1 MENEQEQFTCE
12 NCHGPVNPEMLLCD
26 KCYVD
31 KFGNYEDTSARKYHC
46 LTCKDFMFEE
56 DAASGGNLPDWCYY
70 HCHNC
75 HTMEELLEDYSAD
88 QRDALRKYANKYDM
102 SILRAI
108 EYQTHCHCCGK
119 TIHNAEFHE
128 SEHQCCVSSMTAKGC
143 DQFNYPCFRGS
154 DCHVCGSWYE
164 KNRRAELKRSAPV
177 LAAISAFKEHRMYAQ
192 FFECLPDLVEYFV

>member
-1 MENEQEQFTCE
+1 MENEFACE
-12 NCHGPVNPEMLLCD
+12 NCHGPVHPDALLCD

-31 KFGNYEDTSARKYHC
+31 DGTRKYHC

-56 DAASGGNLPDWCYY
+56 DAASNLPDWCYFY
-70 HCHNC
+70 CNNC
-75 HTMEELLEDYSAD
+75 YTMEELLEDYSAD
-88 QRDALRKYANKYDM
+88 QRDVLSKYANKYDM

-119 TIHNAEFHE
+119 TVHNAEFHE
-128 SEHQCCVSSMTAKGC
+128 SEHQCCDGC
-143 DQFNYPCFRGS
+143 IDREHCFRGS

-177 LAAISAFKEHRMYAQ
+177 LAAVSAFKEHRMYAQ

>member
-1 MENEQEQFTCE
+1 MENEQEHFSCE

-26 KCYVD
+26 NCYVD
-31 KFGNYEDTSARKYHC
+31 DGARKYHC

-56 DAASGGNLPDWCYY
+56 DATNGSNLPDWCYFY
-70 HCHNC
+70 CHNC
-75 HTMEELLEDYSAD
+75 YTMEELLEDYNED

-119 TIHNAEFHE
+119 TVHNAEFHE
-128 SEHQCCVSSMTAKGC
+128 SEHQCCDGC
-143 DQFNYPCFRGS
+143 EHFNYSCFRGG
-154 DCHVCGSWYE
+154 DCQVCGSWYE

-177 LAAISAFKEHRMYAQ
+177 LAAVSAFKEHRMYAQ
-192 FFECLPDLVEYFV
+192 FFECLPDLVEYFD